1 MGLSINRT
9 IIESHGGRLWAE
21 NNPGLWRDLSVLRC
35 RLQQR
40 WKRRHLTRLHHEQ
53 HSVSSD
59 AKTTDVPALVLIV
72 DDDIAV
78 RQSLQRLL
86 TAGYEVE
93 LFASAGWFFTAA
105 LPAVH
110 AERPCCIVLDM
121 VAPELD
127 GLQLQDQLAAHE
139 YTRRLFSHRSGQ
151 HSATVQAM
159 QQGAI
164 DFLENRWDETDLLP
178 AIERALSQDRQN
190 HRQWQEIENL
200 RRQFSSLSEREL
212 EVALCYCR
220 SAQQAGCLSAWHQ

>member
-1 MGLSINRT
+1 MSN
-9 IIESHGGRLWAE
+9 SA
-21 NNPGLWRDLSVLRC
+21 SF
-35 RLQQR
+35 
-40 WKRRHLTRLHHEQ
+40 
-53 HSVSSD
+53 D

-86 TAGYEVE
+86 SSAGYEVE
-93 LFASAGWFFTAA
+93 LFASAGALLQR

-110 AERPCCIVLDM
+110 AERPRCIVLDM
-121 VAPELD
+121 VMPELD

-139 YTRRLFSHRSGQ
+139 HYPPIIFLTGQ
-151 HSATVQAM
+151 GSIHATVQAM

-164 DFLENRWDETDLLP
+164 DFLEKPVDETDLLP

-190 HRQWQEIENL
+190 CRHWQEIENL

-212 EVALCYCR
+212 EVVRYVI
-220 SAQQAGCLSAWHQ
+220 AGQRNKQVAYQLGISEKTVKVHRARAVEKLGVKSLAELVQLAAKAGISPLG